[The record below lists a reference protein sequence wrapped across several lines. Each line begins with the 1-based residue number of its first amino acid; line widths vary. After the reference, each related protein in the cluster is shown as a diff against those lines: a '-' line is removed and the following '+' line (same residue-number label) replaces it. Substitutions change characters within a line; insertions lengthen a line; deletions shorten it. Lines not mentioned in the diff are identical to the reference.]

1 MSSQQ
6 LPCYAHL
13 DDYAQLTMKLF
24 PKQFLSTQTSPQLL
38 LNLPL
43 RKDKSNGSKNL
54 RKVRVTGIP
63 PITVISTG
71 TDAETH
77 ATANSDDNNSDDQTH
92 SSSHPCAPSVSLETH
107 PEQLISDDATHGDG
121 ALKTAS
127 NSSLSQNPNCIPAL
141 NPDAVPFLAS

>member
-1 MSSQQ
+1 M
-6 LPCYAHL
+6 
-13 DDYAQLTMKLF
+13 
-24 PKQFLSTQTSPQLL
+24 
-38 LNLPL
+38 
-43 RKDKSNGSKNL
+43 
-54 RKVRVTGIP
+54 TGIP

-92 SSSHPCAPSVSLETH
+92 SSSHPCAPSASLETH